1 MRKNPQQTRQ
11 EKQSAL
17 LRAKQKE
24 FKDAAL
30 AAKKRGDIAEARELL
45 RQAKGFDTL
54 LQASD
59 SGLPVEL
66 ATLPV
71 LPSVSASLDD
81 SYEYVSPGDCL
92 PGESDEI
99 FQKLDEDLKKQ
110 LKVIFYC
117 QILELIK

>member
-1 MRKNPQQTRQ
+1 VRKNPQQTRQ

-17 LRAKQKE
+17 LLAKQKE
-24 FKDAAL
+24 FKEAAL

-54 LQASD
+54 LQATD
-59 SGLPVEL
+59 SGLPVDL

-81 SYEYVSPGDCL
+81 SYEYVTPGDCL

-110 LKVIFYC
+110 LKVIVVL
-117 QILELIK
+117 QNI